1 LTAKEFLGTTCGEV
15 TLGLLWFLYPYQNA
29 INGPN
34 TIPEFSFR
42 TASFEA
48 LGNAMLLC
56 TIFRELDFQLLASIH
71 SINYSPDT
79 PENLGV

>member
-1 LTAKEFLGTTCGEV
+1 LS
-15 TLGLLWFLYPYQNA
+15 WSLYPYQNA

-34 TIPEFSFR
+34 TIAEFSWR

-48 LGNAMLLC
+48 LLCNVMLLC
-56 TIFRELDFQLLASIH
+56 MIFRELDFQLLASIH

-79 PENLGV
+79 PENFGV